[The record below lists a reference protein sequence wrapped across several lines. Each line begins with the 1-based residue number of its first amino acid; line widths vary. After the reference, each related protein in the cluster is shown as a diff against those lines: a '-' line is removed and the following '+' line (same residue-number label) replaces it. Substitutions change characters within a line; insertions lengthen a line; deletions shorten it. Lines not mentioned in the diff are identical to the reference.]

1 MSEFGDCVRI
11 SFHRSIQLS
20 LSLAL
25 ANRRKVNS
33 RQTNGSLSVIVLHDE
48 VHRTEESTA
57 RSQAS
62 TGLILL
68 HIIIIRLCSNNISA
82 WFQTSGV
89 GYRCVVRDKFISTA
103 HWADAG
109 KSARFTIHKN
119 RESAPLLDDSGGGY
133 GDRRFLSTLKQSGQ
147 HERGSVSLSYAKTI
161 FLPILPPQCSHY
173 LSFGPTRSVQC
184 RRQLRRRLAT
194 SPF

>member
-1 MSEFGDCVRI
+1 MG
-11 SFHRSIQLS
+11 
-20 LSLAL
+20 
-25 ANRRKVNS
+25 
-33 RQTNGSLSVIVLHDE
+33 
-48 VHRTEESTA
+48 
-57 RSQAS
+57 
-62 TGLILL
+62 
-68 HIIIIRLCSNNISA
+68 
-82 WFQTSGV
+82 
-89 GYRCVVRDKFISTA
+89 CVVRDKFISTA

-119 RESAPLLDDSGGGY
+119 RESAPLLDDSGRGY

-194 SPF
+194 SPFLRSTKRLPFVTHRGGVIHIAGKADRPQEIPTVSPA